1 MERKWDPRLTDIGV
15 RLEAPATAQYRLV
28 EASWRSAIE
37 SGDKHHIFVR
47 ILDDHGT
54 PLEGQR
60 FRITNGGPRIE
71 YTKAG
76 GYDLFWGNF
85 PMFAGGVYSVDIP
98 NTSSDKVTGVHSGA
112 PGNAYANTS
121 VYLVFQRGVSVTP
134 PAPPAPP
141 PPGPPLPPP
150 PPALDPARKAE
161 LLALLDKAQ
170 AEIDAARALL
180 EGK

>member
-1 MERKWDPRLTDIGV
+1 MERKWDPRLTDAGV
-15 RLEAPATAQYRLV
+15 RLEAPAAVQYRLV
-28 EASWRSAIE
+28 EASWRSAAE

-47 ILDDHGT
+47 ILDDRGT

-60 FRITNGGPRIE
+60 FRVTNGGARIE

-76 GYDLFWGNF
+76 GYDQFWGNF

-98 NTSSDKVTGVHSGA
+98 NASSDQVTGARTGM

-121 VYLVFQRGVSVTP
+121 IYLVFQRGVSVTP
-134 PAPPAPP
+134 PGPPTPP
-141 PPGPPLPPP
+141 PQVPPIPPP
-150 PPALDPARKAE
+150 PPALDAAKKAQ

-170 AEIDAARALL
+170 SEIDAARALL
-180 EGK
+180 EGE